1 MKQLKYIFTILIILM
16 TSGCFQSD
24 TMEDITIYTT
34 AYPIE
39 YVVERLYGEHSTIK
53 SIFPNGS
60 IQGEIVSDKL
70 LLDYSKADLFIFN
83 GLGVNEQ
90 DYVYKMLKFNKKLKI
105 IDVSS
110 SVVYNNKV
118 EELWLDP
125 MNLLTISNNIQKGF
139 KEYIDSTYLIND
151 IEKNYALLKQ
161 DLVKLDADYREMAR
175 RANRSTIVVGD
186 DIFLYL
192 EKYDITVISLE
203 ENENLTQKNIHT
215 VIEMINNGDIKYI
228 YTIKG
233 TKVNDTIKN
242 IQNKT
247 NVEIIELHN
256 LYKLT
261 EEEFNKEETYFT
273 LMRNNLE
280 LLKNQLYD

>member
-1 MKQLKYIFTILIILM
+1 MKQVKYLFTILIILI
-16 TSGCFQSD
+16 TSGCLQSD

-39 YVVERLYGEHSTIK
+39 YVVDRLYGNHSTIK

-60 IQGEIVSDKL
+60 IQGEVVSDKL
-70 LLDYSKADLFIFN
+70 LKDYSKSDLFIFN
-83 GLGVNEQ
+83 GLGINEQ
-90 DYVYKMLKFNKKLKI
+90 DYVFKMLEYNKKLKI

-125 MNLLTISNNIQKGF
+125 MNLLTIANNIQKGF
-139 KEYIDSTYLIND
+139 NEYIDSTYLIND
-151 IEKNYALLKQ
+151 IKEQYSILKQ
-161 DLVKLDADYREMAR
+161 DLIKLDADYREMAR
-175 RANRSTIVVGD
+175 RANRSTIVVSN

-215 VIEMINNGDIKYI
+215 VMEMINNGDIKYI
-228 YTIKG
+228 YTVKG
-233 TKVNDTIKN
+233 EKVNNTIKS
-242 IQNKT
+242 IQKNR

-261 EEEFNKEETYFT
+261 EEEFNKEENYFT

-280 LLKNQLYD
+280 LLKSQLYD

>member
-83 GLGVNEQ
+83 GLGINEQ

-125 MNLLTISNNIQKGF
+125 MNLLTIANNIQKGF
-139 KEYIDSTYLIND
+139 NEYIDSTYLIND
-151 IEKNYALLKQ
+151 IEKNYAILKQ

-192 EKYDITVISLE
+192 EKYDLTVISLE

-261 EEEFNKEETYFT
+261 EDEFNKEETYFT